1 MVRYHQM
8 TLNKLQRIQ
17 DKTGY
22 SLEEIKK
29 MGSIEF
35 FQKITGLMVK
45 GVINKTQHDW
55 LIAQRNGQDIQQIID
70 IFGGHEI
77 K

>member
-1 MVRYHQM
+1 MS
-8 TLNKLQRIQ
+8 KLDNIKT
-17 DKTGY
+17 KTGY

-45 GVINKTQHDW
+45 GVITKTQHDW
-55 LIAQRNGQDIQQIID
+55 LIAQRNSKDIQQIID
-70 IFGGHEI
+70 IFGGHI
-77 K
+77 VS

>member
-1 MVRYHQM
+1 MLVS
-8 TLNKLQRIQ
+8 KLEKI
-17 DKTGY
+17 KETTGY

-55 LIAQRNGQDIQQIID
+55 LIAQRNDGLQQIID